1 MPQLIRAHL
10 LHTPESP
17 FENGTDALHSYS
29 DGAVVIDKGA
39 IQASGNYKDVK
50 AQFPDVP
57 EKHHPNAFI
66 LPGFVDCH
74 VHFPQIAVIGAMG
87 MELLDWLEKRTF
99 PEESRL
105 ADATYAK
112 ETAQT
117 FLQTMLR
124 NGTTTAMVFGAHFLN
139 AQNVLFEEAQSLN
152 LNIISGLVT
161 SDQNI
166 PDSLKTTPEKAYQE
180 NKTLIEKWHGKN
192 TLRYAVMPRFSVT
205 CSDALLEVCGT
216 LMAEHP
222 DVYFHTHINENPS
235 EIAFV
240 KELFPWAEDYLA
252 TYERYNLIGK
262 RSVLAHNVHVSD
274 DALIR
279 LAKAEAAIAHCP
291 SSNMFIGSG
300 LFDMRRHLEHK
311 VRLGLGSDVGGG
323 TGFSLFKEGLMAYQ
337 MQMLKEDGYRL
348 NSSELLYLATK
359 AGAEALG
366 LDNQLGDLQKGKRA
380 DLVIIEAPKDSTL
393 SQALK
398 HSPNEEA
405 ALSSLFTLAREDC
418 IKEVYVAGESSYQ
431 RNIL

>member
-1 MPQLIRAHL
+1 MQKLLRAHV
-10 LHTPESP
+10 LHTPDSP
-17 FENGTDALHSYS
+17 FETEGNSALVSHV
-29 DGAVVIDKGA
+29 DGAVVIEKGL
-39 IQASGNYKDVK
+39 IQASGEYEVVRK
-50 AQFPDVP
+50 QFPDAVV
-57 EKHHPNAFI
+57 EHHPKAFI
-66 LPGFVDCH
+66 MPGFVDCH
-74 VHFPQIAVIGAMG
+74 VHYPQIAVLGSMG
-87 MELLDWLEKRTF
+87 MELLDWLELRTF

-105 ADATYAK
+105 SDATYAK
-112 ETAQT
+112 QTAKT
-117 FLQTMLR
+117 FLRTMLC
-124 NGTTTAMVFGAHFLN
+124 NGTTTAMVFGAHFLE
-139 AQNVLFEEAQSLN
+139 AQNILFEEAQSLG

-166 PDSLKTTPEKAYQE
+166 PDSLKTTPEKAYIE
-180 NKTLIEKWHGKN
+180 NKNLIEKWHRKDGKDN
-192 TLRYAVMPRFSVT
+192 LRYAVMPRFSVT

-216 LMAEHP
+216 LMQEYP

-240 KELFPWAEDYLA
+240 KELFPWAEDYLG

-274 DALIR
+274 DALTR

-300 LFDMRRHLEHK
+300 LFDMRRHLDHK
-311 VRLGLGSDVGGG
+311 IRLGLGSDVGGG

-359 AGAEALG
+359 GGAEALG
-366 LDNQLGDLQKGKRA
+366 LDDQLGDLTVGKRA
-380 DLVIIEAPKDSTL
+380 DLVLVEAPEGSTL
-393 SQALK
+393 SEALK

-418 IKEVYVAGESSYQ
+418 IKEVYVAGKAS
-431 RNIL
+431 L

>member
-1 MPQLIRAHL
+1 M
-10 LHTPESP
+10 
-17 FENGTDALHSYS
+17 
-29 DGAVVIDKGA
+29 
-39 IQASGNYKDVK
+39 
-50 AQFPDVP
+50 
-57 EKHHPNAFI
+57 
-66 LPGFVDCH
+66 PGFVDCH
-74 VHFPQIAVIGAMG
+74 VHFPQIAVLGAMG
-87 MELLDWLEKRTF
+87 MELLDWLELRTF

-105 ADATYAK
+105 ADASYAK
-112 ETAQT
+112 QTAKT
-117 FLQTMLR
+117 FLRTMLR
-124 NGTTTAMVFGAHFLN
+124 NGTTTAMVFGAHF
-139 AQNVLFEEAQSLN
+139 FEAQDILFAEAQDLG

-166 PDSLKTTPEKAYQE
+166 PDSLKTNPEKAYTE
-180 NKTLIEKWHGKN
+180 NKKLIERWHGKDN
-192 TLRYAVMPRFSVT
+192 LRYSVMPRFSVT

-216 LMAEHP
+216 LMQEYP
-222 DVYFHTHINENPS
+222 DVYFHTHINENPN

-240 KELFPWAEDYLA
+240 KELFPWADDYLA

-274 DALIR
+274 DALSR

-366 LDNQLGDLQKGKRA
+366 LDEQLGDLTVGKRA
-380 DLVIIEAPKDSTL
+380 DLVIVEAPENSTL

-418 IKEVYVAGESSYQ
+418 IKEVYVAGQAS
-431 RNIL
+431 L